1 MSLKM
6 RGRNES
12 SKSYLESVQSGNPG
26 KEDVE
31 EGVREMPAIAQILHI
46 MRMEAYLNLS
56 NRTSVILF

>member
-6 RGRNES
+6 RGRSES
-12 SKSYLESVQSGNPG
+12 SKSYLESVQSGNPE

-31 EGVREMPAIAQILHI
+31 EGVIEMPAIAQISHTI
-46 MRMEAYLNLS
+46 RMDAYLNLS

>member
-6 RGRNES
+6 RGRSES
-12 SKSYLESVQSGNPG
+12 SKSYLESVQSGNPE

-31 EGVREMPAIAQILHI
+31 EGVIEMPAIAQILHTI
-46 MRMEAYLNLS
+46 RMEAYLNLS